1 MSTKWTE
8 RDLRIEV
15 IAQDQETDKGLLA
28 EVAELLYKMSCQFDS
43 SKSPTTS
50 TDQTPSQ
57 LQNNSVE
64 KKEFDCA

>member
-8 RDLRIEV
+8 RDLTIEV
-15 IAQDQETDKGLLA
+15 IAQDQETDEGLLA
-28 EVAELLYKMSCQFDS
+28 EVAELLYKMSCQFDN
-43 SKSPTTS
+43 SKSLTSS
-50 TDQTPSQ
+50 TDQAPIQ